1 MRAFL
6 ELPIDITSAFAHRL
20 TSMLKKTLRKDSGAI
35 PDQDSAS
42 WYEHL
47 VVANDDGE
55 VCAEAFVLLIA
66 PPGRI
71 DQGQAKW
78 HAISDSVRN
87 LLADGNNELR
97 SLERGHAR
105 GYSNQP
111 NAVFPELDETV
122 PPLRQAEKPTR
133 R

>member
-1 MRAFL
+1 MRLFL
-6 ELPIDITSAFAHRL
+6 EVPIEATSAFAHWL
-20 TSMLKKTLRKDSGAI
+20 TNILKKTIRKDTGVI
-35 PDQDSAS
+35 PNQDSAS

-47 VVANDDGE
+47 VTYNDDGE

-66 PPGRI
+66 SPGRI

-87 LLADGNNELR
+87 LLVDGNELR

-111 NAVFPELDETV
+111 NAEFPELDETV
-122 PPLRQAEKPTR
+122 PPLRKTEKPGR